1 MTAEQPA
8 REPPDVI
15 TVKRTTEEKISDA
28 EAVLNRT
35 IGFIENSESKTGIA
49 LTMVG
54 IMMTVIFAM
63 AGNDVMSMFSAIRH
77 NLDAAGILFILLF
90 FLSLTASVYGMCQF
104 ARVLVPSLECEKDS
118 RIYFGKISDNRD
130 YEEYRSKM
138 EKYGPEDHLDDLWSQ
153 IYVNSKICIR
163 KYRYFKHGLRTTV
176 PGMFAVLAVIVIFRF
191 LILG

>member
-1 MTAEQPA
+1 MTDEQPA
-8 REPPDVI
+8 REPPDVM
-15 TVKRTTEEKISDA
+15 TVKRTAEETISDA

-35 IGFIENSESKTGIA
+35 ISFMENSESKTGIA

-54 IMMTVIFAM
+54 VMLTVIFAL
-63 AGNDVMSMFSAIRH
+63 AGDDVMSMFSAIHH
-77 NLDAAGILFILLF
+77 NPNATGILFILLF
-90 FLSLTASVYGMCQF
+90 FLSLAASMYGMCQF

-118 RIYFGKISDNRD
+118 RIYFEKISGNRD

-138 EKYGPEDHLDDLWSQ
+138 ERYGPEDHLDDLWSQ
-153 IYVNSKICIR
+153 IYANSKICIR